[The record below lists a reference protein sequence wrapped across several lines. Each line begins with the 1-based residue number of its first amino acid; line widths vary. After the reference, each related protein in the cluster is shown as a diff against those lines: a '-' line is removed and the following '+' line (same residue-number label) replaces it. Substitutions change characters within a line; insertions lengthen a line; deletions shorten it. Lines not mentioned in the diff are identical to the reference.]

1 MKTIASS
8 ILLGLAMIVI
18 TYFVFV
24 VASVIFDNLRIRA
37 AQPVKFHPIFFVPDF
52 LGFGGFMTTGR
63 AFLTGTLGLG
73 LLLLASSM
81 HLKWTA
87 RNTETQINKGTA
99 EHDVA
104 PDHSLPPSQKSTSS
118 VRGSEDI

>member
-8 ILLGLAMIVI
+8 IFLGLAMIVI
-18 TYFVFV
+18 AYFVFV
-24 VASVIFDNLRIRA
+24 VAAVIVDNFRVRA

-52 LGFGGFMTTGR
+52 MGFEGFMTTGR

-73 LLLLASSM
+73 LLLLAISM

-87 RNTETQINKGTA
+87 MKTEPQIDKGTV
-99 EHDVA
+99 ELDVA
-104 PDHSLPPSQKSTSS
+104 PNHSLPPTQKSMSS
-118 VRGSEDI
+118 VRASEEI